1 MCTAYFF
8 RVWETKLT
16 AEKKSEK
23 NYYLEFVAAELKKE
37 KKLAPHPVHLKGKK

>member
-1 MCTAYFF
+1 VGNKTNS
-8 RVWETKLT
+8 R
-16 AEKKSEK
+16 KKSEK